1 MAKKFNASQ
10 FKSKVRQLENK
21 QRQAINNYNNA
32 IRKYNR
38 DMKQAVNQYNNAV
51 RQHNA
56 RVRQNRA
63 KIESE
68 LRRLNSQPMFRV
80 TTTYTSSVRL
90 VNSAYNN
97 VAAFYDTLPISSDFV
112 EQFYSDVE
120 QENSNCL
127 ETANV
132 ILAND
137 PKPQSDYSLQDTKIM
152 RQLNSISEDLD
163 NRWKGALFS
172 LNPLNPDATRHFC
185 TSAREIFTE
194 IFNLKA
200 PDKIVAAK
208 YPDCEKTQNGTPT
221 RRAKIHFFLDNK
233 GISNSDAVEF
243 VETDIQNILELFHVL
258 SDGTHGAAGRYS
270 IGQLQAIKA
279 RVEDGLLFLC
289 NIAA

>member
-1 MAKKFNASQ
+1 MREERIMAKKFNASQ
-10 FKSKVRQLENK
+10 FKSKLRQIESK

-32 IRKYNR
+32 VRKYNR
-38 DMKQAVNQYNNAV
+38 DI
-51 RQHNA
+51 RQHNT

-68 LRRLNSQPMFRV
+68 LRRLNSQPTFRV
-80 TTTYTSSVRL
+80 TTTYTSSVRS
-90 VNSAYNN
+90 VNSAYDN
-97 VAAFYDTLPISSDFV
+97 VAAFYDSMSPANAFA

-132 ILAND
+132 IIAND
-137 PKPQSDYSLQDTKIM
+137 PKAQSEYSLQDTKVIQ
-152 RQLNSISEDLD
+152 QLSSISIDLHE
-163 NRWKGALFS
+163 RWKGAIFS
-172 LNPLNPDATRHFC
+172 LNPQNPDATRHFC

-194 IFNLKA
+194 IFSTKA
-200 PDKIVAAK
+200 PDIVVVEK
-208 YPDCEKTQNGTPT
+208 YPTCEKTPNGTPT
-221 RRAKIHFFLDNK
+221 RRAKIGFFLDRK
-233 GISNSDAVEF
+233 GISNNDAIEF
-243 VETDIQNILELFHVL
+243 VENDIHNILELFHVL

-270 IGQLQAIKA
+270 IGQLQAIKT